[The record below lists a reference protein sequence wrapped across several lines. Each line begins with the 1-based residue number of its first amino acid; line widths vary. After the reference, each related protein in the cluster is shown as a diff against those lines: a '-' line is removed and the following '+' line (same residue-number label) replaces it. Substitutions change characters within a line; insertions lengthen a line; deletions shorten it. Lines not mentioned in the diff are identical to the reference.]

1 MSPTSGR
8 SPAISR
14 RAIRTGSWLAPIA
27 DIKARRAAFRAVLA
41 LCALPFVML
50 SLSSDTEAR
59 RSSHRHGTRP
69 IVHPI
74 WPVELPNSQYAPIT
88 WAEIPGW
95 SDDDHL
101 AAFKTFRTSCAAV
114 VAQTKPPA

>member
-14 RAIRTGSWLAPIA
+14 RAIRTGSWLAPKA
-27 DIKARRAAFRAVLA
+27 DIRGRRAAIRAGLA
-41 LCALPFVML
+41 LAALPFIMF

-59 RSSHRHGTRP
+59 RAVHRHVSHRPVVT
-69 IVHPI
+69 PI
-74 WPVELPNSQYAPIT
+74 WPPEIPNSQYAPIG

-95 SDDDHL
+95 ADDD
-101 AAFKTFRTSCAAV
+101 
-114 VAQTKPPA
+114 